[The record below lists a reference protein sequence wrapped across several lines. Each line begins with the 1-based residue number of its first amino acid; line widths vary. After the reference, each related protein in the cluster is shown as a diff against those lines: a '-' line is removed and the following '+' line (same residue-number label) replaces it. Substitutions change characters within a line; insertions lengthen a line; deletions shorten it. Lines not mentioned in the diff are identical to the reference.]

1 MKDPD
6 SCMLSTAK
14 KHTKGQFL
22 GLGFLEEQELN
33 GVMAKNKDRSRVK
46 VKKRGVENKIR
57 TRTRLTFPNT
67 TACKGLLGGLVV
79 LVSTRVRFFRSQ

>member
-1 MKDPD
+1 M
-6 SCMLSTAK
+6 
-14 KHTKGQFL
+14 
-22 GLGFLEEQELN
+22 GLVVDDASDLVLVFLEEQELN

-67 TACKGLLGGLVV
+67 TACKGLLGWLGSPSFHSRIL
-79 LVSTRVRFFRSQ
+79 QIPMYKQ